1 MQRKNNMV
9 KFNGNLPA
17 FVFDFQDGEYI
28 CEIEG
33 FSISDRDTDK
43 LVVKIS
49 TIEDTVCS
57 MAFKMYYDLSGES
70 LCKNSPLGRLL
81 KELGLIRKNKIK
93 WEELSGQQVLAEI
106 VTSKSGN
113 VYVKKLSAVPD
124 DLRIEF
130 DDETEYLVD
139 DIEFD
144 EDLDDGELEFDE
156 VEDDDETKQQRSR
169 KK

>member
-1 MQRKNNMV
+1 MKRKNNAV
-9 KFNGNLPA
+9 KLNGNLPS

-33 FSISDRDTDK
+33 FSISDRNTDK

-49 TIEDTVCS
+49 TIEDTVYG

-93 WEELSGQQVLAEI
+93 WEELSGQQVLAE
-106 VTSKSGN
+106 VSTSVYEISNITAEKPLKIRCFQLFIIFDN
-113 VYVKKLSAVPD
+113 VVP
-124 DLRIEF
+124 LY
-130 DDETEYLVD
+130 YLY
-139 DIEFD
+139 F
-144 EDLDDGELEFDE
+144 
-156 VEDDDETKQQRSR
+156 
-169 KK
+169 

>member
-1 MQRKNNMV
+1 MKRKNNMV
-9 KFNGNLPA
+9 KFNGNLPS

-33 FSISDRDTDK
+33 FSVYERDPNK
-43 LVVKIS
+43 LVVKIC
-49 TIEDTVCS
+49 TIEDTVNG
-57 MAFKMYYDLSGES
+57 MVFKMYYDLSGES

-81 KELGLIRKNKIK
+81 KELGVIHKNKIK

-113 VYVKKLSAVPD
+113 IYVKKLSAVPD

-130 DDETEYLVD
+130 EDEVEYMEDVD
-139 DIEFD
+139 LEF
-144 EDLDDGELEFDE
+144 EEELEFD
-156 VEDDDETKQQRSR
+156 EDDDETK
-169 KK
+169 

>member
-1 MQRKNNMV
+1 M
-9 KFNGNLPA
+9 
-17 FVFDFQDGEYI
+17 
-28 CEIEG
+28 
-33 FSISDRDTDK
+33 
-43 LVVKIS
+43 
-49 TIEDTVCS
+49 DTVYG

-156 VEDDDETKQQRSR
+156 EDDDETK
-169 KK
+169 